1 MTPLPTLIQGGMGV
15 GVSSWQLAQAVS
27 RTGQLGVVSGVAL
40 DVVHARRLNDGDPGG
55 HLRRAYEGFVRPDIV
70 ERVLRRYYRASGR
83 PAGTRYLTVPSH
95 RLDPPSS
102 LIDLTVLANF
112 AEVSLAKHGHDGR
125 IGINYL
131 EKIQLPTLYALYGAM
146 LAGVDAVL
154 MGAGIPKEI
163 PHVLDL
169 LAAGQPATY
178 RISVVGT
185 TAQDERVTRFDP
197 AAFLGDALLTPLVRP
212 RFLAIIASNTL
223 ASFLAKSAH
232 GRPDGFVVEGP
243 IAGGHNAPPRAALVL
258 DADGQPVYGPR
269 DSVDLQALSELGI
282 PFWLAGGYGSPDR
295 LREAVES
302 GAAGIQVGSAFAL
315 CEESGIDP
323 TIKHETIDRALHGTL
338 KVRTDPRASPSG
350 YPFKVATLDNTL
362 SNLETYLSR
371 QRVCDLG
378 FLRTAYLRDD
388 DKVGYRCPAEPEGDF
403 VGKGG
408 TVEDTAGRK
417 CLCNGLLATIGLAQL
432 HSASPEL
439 PIVTAGDDL
448 ERVVRVL
455 GAGNGTYTAAD
466 VIDYLLSGT
475 AALVNSGTA

>member
-388 DKVGYRCPAEPEGDF
+388 DKVGYRCPAEPEDDF

-466 VIDYLLSGT
+466 VVDYLLSGT

>member
-1 MTPLPTLIQGGMGV
+1 MGV

-83 PAGTRYLTVPSH
+83 PAGTRYLTVPSY
-95 RLDPPSS
+95 RLDPPAS
-102 LIDLTVLANF
+102 LVDLTVLANF
-112 AEVSLAKHGHDGR
+112 AEVSLAKHGHDGL

-185 TAQDERVTRFDP
+185 TPHDERVTRFDP
-197 AAFLGDALLTPLVRP
+197 AEFLGVASPTPLVRP

-223 ASFLAKSAH
+223 ASFLAKSTH

-258 DADGQPVYGPR
+258 DDDGQPVYGAR
-269 DSVDLQALSELGI
+269 DNVDLDALATLGI

-295 LREAVES
+295 LRDALEA

-323 TIKHETIDRALHGTL
+323 TIKHEAIDRSLAGTL

-362 SNLETYLSR
+362 SDLETYLSR
-371 QRVCDLG
+371 QRLCDLG

-388 DKVGYRCPAEPEGDF
+388 DKIGYRCPAEPADDF
-403 VGKGG
+403 VDKGG
-408 TVEDTAGRK
+408 AVEDTEGRK
-417 CLCNGLLATIGLAQL
+417 CLCNGLLATIGLAQVRGTD
-432 HSASPEL
+432 HEL

-448 ERVVRVL
+448 ERAVRELAVDS
-455 GAGNGTYTAAD
+455 GTYTASD
-466 VIDYLLSGT
+466 VVDYIF
-475 AALVNSGTA
+475 AASAVP

>member
-1 MTPLPTLIQGGMGV
+1 MVTLPKLIQGGMGV

-55 HLRRAYEGFVRPDIV
+55 HLRRVYESFVRPDVV
-70 ERVLRRYYRASGR
+70 ERVLRRYYRAGGR
-83 PAGTRYLTVPSH
+83 KPGTRYLTVPAH

-102 LIDLTVLANF
+102 LVDLTVLANF
-112 AEVSLAKHGHDGR
+112 AEVSLAKEGHGGL

-163 PHVLDL
+163 PRVLDL

-178 RISVVGT
+178 RISVVG
-185 TAQDERVTRFDP
+185 AAPDDEKLTRFDP
-197 AAFLGDALLTPLVRP
+197 AAFVGESPAPPLVRP

-223 ASFLAKSAH
+223 ATFLAKSVH
-232 GRPDGFVVEGP
+232 GRPDGFVIEGP
-243 IAGGHNAPPRAALVL
+243 IAGGHNAPPRSTLVL
-258 DADGQPVYGPR
+258 DDDGQPVYGPR
-269 DSVDLQALSELGI
+269 DNVDLAALAALGI

-295 LREAVES
+295 FREALEA

-315 CEESGIDP
+315 CEESGIEP
-323 TIKHETIDRALHGTL
+323 SIKQGIVTRALTDTVR
-338 KVRTDPRASPSG
+338 VRTDPRASPSG
-350 YPFKVATLDNTL
+350 YPFKVVSVDNTV
-362 SNLETYLSR
+362 SDPAVSASR

-378 FLRTAYLRDD
+378 VLRTAYLRDGGTI
-388 DKVGYRCPAEPEGDF
+388 GYRCPAEPEADY
-403 VGKGG
+403 VEKGG
-408 TVEDTAGRK
+408 ALEDTHGRK
-417 CLCNGLLATIGLAQL
+417 CLCNGLLATIGLGQL
-432 HSASPEL
+432 RQQGPEP

-448 ERVVRVL
+448 ERAVRALVVE
-455 GAGNGTYTAAD
+455 GGGYTASD
-466 VIDYLLSGT
+466 VVHYLLSAT
-475 AALVNSGTA
+475 AK

>member
-1 MTPLPTLIQGGMGV
+1 MGV
-15 GVSSWQLAQAVS
+15 GVSSWQLARAVS
-27 RTGQLGVVSGVAL
+27 GTGQLGVVSGVAL

-70 ERVLRRYYRASGR
+70 EKVLRRYYRASGR
-83 PAGTRYLTVPSH
+83 PVGTRYLTVPSH

-102 LIDLTVLANF
+102 LINLTVLANF
-112 AEVSLAKHGHDGR
+112 AEVSLAKHGHGGLV
-125 IGINYL
+125 GINYL

-146 LAGVDAVL
+146 LAGVDVVL

-185 TAQDERVTRFDP
+185 TAQDEKVTRFDP
-197 AAFLGDALLTPLVRP
+197 AEFLGDAPPTPLVRP
-212 RFLAIIASNTL
+212 RFVAIIASNTL

-269 DSVDLQALSELGI
+269 DDVDLHALATLGI

-295 LREAVES
+295 LREALQA

-323 TIKHETIDRALHGTL
+323 TIKHETIDRALNGTL

-350 YPFKVATLDNTL
+350 YPFKVVALDNTV
-362 SNLETYLSR
+362 SDPEMYGSR

-388 DKVGYRCPAEPEGDF
+388 DKVGYRCPAEPEADF

-408 TVEDTAGRK
+408 TIEDTAGRK

-432 HSASPEL
+432 HRESPEL
-439 PIVTAGDDL
+439 PLVTAGDDL

>member
-1 MTPLPTLIQGGMGV
+1 MMPVPKLIQGGMGV

-55 HLRRAYEGFVRPDIV
+55 HLRRAYEDFVRPDVV

-83 PAGTRYLTVPSH
+83 PAGTRYLTVSSH
-95 RLDPPSS
+95 RFAPPSS

-112 AEVSLAKHGHDGR
+112 AEVSLAKQAHRGL

-169 LAAGQPATY
+169 LADGQPATY
-178 RISVVGT
+178 RIAVVGT

-197 AAFLGDALLTPLVRP
+197 AEFLGDAPHAPLVRP
-212 RFLAIIASNTL
+212 QFLAIIASNTL

-258 DADGQPVYGPR
+258 DDDGQPVYGPR
-269 DSVDLQALSELGI
+269 DNVDLRALAELGI

-295 LREAVES
+295 LREALEA

-315 CEESGIDP
+315 CEESGID
-323 TIKHETIDRALHGTL
+323 TMIKHETVARALAGTL

-350 YPFKVATLDNTL
+350 YPFKVVALDNTL
-362 SNLETYLSR
+362 SDLETYQSR

-388 DKVGYRCPAEPEGDF
+388 DKIGYRCTAEPESDF
-403 VGKGG
+403 VAKGG
-408 TVEDTAGRK
+408 TIEDTEGRK
-417 CLCNGLLATIGLAQL
+417 CLCNGLLATIGLAQVRG
-432 HSASPEL
+432 AGPEL

-448 ERVVRVL
+448 ERAVRVL
-455 GAGNGTYTAAD
+455 AADSGTYTASD
-466 VIDYLLSGT
+466 VVDYLLSGT
-475 AALVNSGTA
+475 SVSS

>member
-1 MTPLPTLIQGGMGV
+1 MMPQPTLIQGGMGV
-15 GVSSWQLAQAVS
+15 GVSSWQLAHAVS

-70 ERVLRRYYRASGR
+70 EKVLRRYYRASGR

-95 RLDPPSS
+95 RLDPPTS
-102 LIDLTVLANF
+102 LVDLTVLANF
-112 AEVSLAKHGHDGR
+112 AEVWLAKHGHDGI

-163 PHVLDL
+163 PYVLDV

-185 TAQDERVTRFDP
+185 TPQDERVTRFDP
-197 AAFLGDALLTPLVRP
+197 AEFLGVASPTPLVRP
-212 RFLAIIASNTL
+212 RFFAIIASNTL
-223 ASFLAKSAH
+223 ASFLAKSTH

-258 DADGQPVYGPR
+258 DDDGQPVYGAR
-269 DSVDLQALSELGI
+269 DNVDVDALTKLGI

-295 LREAVES
+295 LREALAA
-302 GAAGIQVGSAFAL
+302 GAAGVQVGSAFAL
-315 CEESGIDP
+315 CEESGIDA
-323 TIKHETIDRALHGTL
+323 TIKHDTIDRALAGTL
-338 KVRTDPRASPSG
+338 TVRTDPRASPSG
-350 YPFKVATLDNTL
+350 YPFKVVTLDNSL
-362 SNLETYLSR
+362 SDAETYVSR

-388 DKVGYRCPAEPEGDF
+388 DKIGYRCPAEPEDDF
-403 VGKGG
+403 VDKGG
-408 TVEDTAGRK
+408 TVDDTEGRK
-417 CLCNGLLATIGLAQL
+417 CLCNGLLATIGLAQVRG
-432 HSASPEL
+432 AAPEL

-448 ERVVRVL
+448 ERAVRVL
-455 GAGNGTYTAAD
+455 AADNGTYTASD
-466 VIDYLLSGT
+466 VVDYLL
-475 AALVNSGTA
+475 AAAAVA

>member
-1 MTPLPTLIQGGMGV
+1 MMPLPKLIQGGMGV

-70 ERVLRRYYRASGR
+70 EKVLRRYYRSGGR

-102 LIDLTVLANF
+102 LVDLTVLANF
-112 AEVSLAKHGHDGR
+112 AEVSLAKHGHDGL

-146 LAGVDAVL
+146 LAGVDVVL

-163 PHVLDL
+163 PHVLDV

-185 TAQDERVTRFDP
+185 TPQDERVTRFDP
-197 AAFLGDALLTPLVRP
+197 AEFLGDAPPTPLVRP

-258 DADGQPVYGPR
+258 DDDGQPVYGPR
-269 DSVDLQALSELGI
+269 DNVDLHALAELGI

-295 LREAVES
+295 LSEALEA

-323 TIKHETIDRALHGTL
+323 TIKHETIDRALTGTL

-362 SNLETYLSR
+362 SDLDTYLSR

-388 DKVGYRCPAEPEGDF
+388 DKIGYRCPAEPEDDF
-403 VGKGG
+403 VDKGG
-408 TVEDTAGRK
+408 TVEDTEGRK
-417 CLCNGLLATIGLAQL
+417 CLCNGLLATIGLAQVRG
-432 HSASPEL
+432 ANPEL

-448 ERVVRVL
+448 ERAVRVL
-455 GAGNGTYTAAD
+455 AADSGTYAASD
-466 VIDYLLSGT
+466 VVDYLLT
-475 AALVNSGTA
+475 ATAVSS

>member
-1 MTPLPTLIQGGMGV
+1 MTLPKLIQGGMGV
-15 GVSSWQLAQAVS
+15 GVSSWALAQAVS
-27 RTGQLGVVSGVAL
+27 RKGQLGVVSGVAL

-55 HLRRAYEGFVRPDIV
+55 HLRRAYESFVRPEVV
-70 ERVLRRYYRASGR
+70 ERVLRRYFRPRGR
-83 PAGTRYLTVPSH
+83 PPGTPYLTVPSH
-95 RLDPPSS
+95 RLDPPSL

-112 AEVSLAKHGHDGR
+112 AEVSLAKEGHSGL

-146 LAGVDAVL
+146 LAGVDVVL

-178 RISVVGT
+178 RISVAG
-185 TAQDERVTRFDP
+185 ASPQDERVTRFDP
-197 AAFLGDALLTPLVRP
+197 VAFVGGTPSTPLVRP

-223 ASFLAKSAH
+223 ASFLAKSVH

-243 IAGGHNAPPRAALVL
+243 VAGGHNAPPRAALVL
-258 DADGQPVYGPR
+258 DEEGQPVYGSR
-269 DSVDLQALSELGI
+269 DNVDLQALGALGI

-295 LREAVES
+295 LREALEA

-315 CEESGIDP
+315 CEESGMDP
-323 TIKHETIDRALHGTL
+323 AIKHEIIARALAGTL
-338 KVRTDPRASPSG
+338 SVRTDPRASPSG
-350 YPFKVATLDNTL
+350 YPFKVLAFDNTV
-362 SNLETYLSR
+362 SDLEKYLSR

-378 FLRTAYLRDD
+378 FLRTAYVRDGGTI
-388 DKVGYRCPAEPEGDF
+388 GYRCTAEPEADY

-408 TVEDTAGRK
+408 TLEDTDGRK
-417 CLCNGLLATIGLAQL
+417 CLCNGLLATIGLGQMRQQG
-432 HSASPEL
+432 PEL

-448 ERVVRVL
+448 ERAVRVL
-455 GAGNGTYTAAD
+455 AVDGGAYTASD
-466 VIDYLLSGT
+466 VVDYLLSTT
-475 AALVNSGTA
+475 AVS